1 MSKICPRMKSFTA
14 YEMIRD
20 MIFSGEALP
29 GTRLI
34 LTDLEKKMGVGRG
47 PIRDAL
53 MCLDK
58 SGLVRNIPY
67 KGAVVTLPPSFREM
81 EYIYRLRI
89 EVELVLA
96 KEAMNHASDL
106 DIAKLEDLAKA
117 MEKSSPDEPYFF
129 HKDREFHRAL
139 YALSKMYHLQTI
151 VEHLLDYVEAF
162 LNLRRYASKDK
173 QLFIQQHAV
182 IIEAIKK
189 HDEIL
194 LTETLKENI
203 IVGLELVRKEMDRF
217 PRNEN

>member
-1 MSKICPRMKSFTA
+1 MKSFTA

-34 LTDLEKKMGVGRG
+34 LTELEKKMGVGRG

-53 MCLDK
+53 MRLDK

-81 EYIYRLRI
+81 EYIYQLRI
-89 EVELVLA
+89 EVELILA
-96 KEAMNHASDL
+96 KEAMHHVSDL
-106 DIAKLEDLAKA
+106 DIAKLEELAGV

-129 HKDREFHRAL
+129 HNDREFHRAL
-139 YALSKMYHLQTI
+139 YAISKMYHLQTI
-151 VEHLLDYVEAF
+151 VDHLLDYVEAF
-162 LNLRRYASKDK
+162 LNLRYYASKDK
-173 QLFIQQHAV
+173 QLFIQQHAI
-182 IIEAIKK
+182 IIEAIKQRN
-189 HDEIL
+189 ETL

-203 IVGLELVRKEMDRF
+203 IVGLELVRKEMSRF
-217 PRNEN
+217 SCKEN